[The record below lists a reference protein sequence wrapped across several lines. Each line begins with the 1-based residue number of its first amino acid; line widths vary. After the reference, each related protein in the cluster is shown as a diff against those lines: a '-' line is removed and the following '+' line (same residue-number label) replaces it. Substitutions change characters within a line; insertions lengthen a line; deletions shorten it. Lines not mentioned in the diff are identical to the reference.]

1 MCVWLASIARRFNF
15 TRLAGLLRDKPDL
28 GVAVIFY
35 LIHLG
40 GIVYF
45 AIMPA
50 VAGGRF
56 ARAFL
61 NGALLGFLVEATND
75 TTNLA
80 TLKGYPAIIAVAD
93 IARGDLSYRQCGD
106 GRLFC
111 GAALCRLTS
120 AYGLLQRLINAA
132 KHRVPTRVAHLYF
145 NAIAEL
151 HERRLWGAGR
161 DRLDH
166 ALLSYA

>member
-1 MCVWLASIARRFNF
+1 MCVWLASVAKRFYF

-28 GVAVIFY
+28 GVAVLFY
-35 LIHLG
+35 LIYLG

-61 NGALLGFLVEATND
+61 NGALLGFLVYATYD
-75 TTNLA
+75 ATNLA

-93 IARGDLSYRQCGD
+93 IAWGTFLTAS
-106 GRLFC
+106 
-111 GAALCRLTS
+111 AAT
-120 AYGLLQRLINAA
+120 AGYFAAQR
-132 KHRVPTRVAHLYF
+132 F
-145 NAIAEL
+145 
-151 HERRLWGAGR
+151 AG
-161 DRLDH
+161 
-166 ALLSYA
+166 